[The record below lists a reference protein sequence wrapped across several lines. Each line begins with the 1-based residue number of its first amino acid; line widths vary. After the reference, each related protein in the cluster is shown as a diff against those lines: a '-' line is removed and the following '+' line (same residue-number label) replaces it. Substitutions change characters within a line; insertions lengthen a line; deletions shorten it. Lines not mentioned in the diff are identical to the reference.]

1 MPTAQVLHALA
12 ETVVNPLLKLD
23 PNSHERLEP
32 LRGKRLIVWLDEVQW
47 PIELVFEGDIS
58 IHEAQVS
65 WTEAVELNAS
75 NECLIKTALST
86 MPELR
91 DTRKITQLIREE
103 KLDLSGDMHIAQ
115 HASALFQ
122 ELDIDWEEVLSE
134 HLGDL
139 AAHQLV
145 KSAKSFDQF
154 ARKQLRQFA
163 QTLGTALIDEKQLA
177 AHRLEVINFGDQVT
191 ELRDDVERLAARI
204 TQLEN
209 KKAP

>member
-1 MPTAQVLHALA
+1 MPTAQVLQALA
-12 ETVVNPLLKLD
+12 ETVINPLLKLD
-23 PNSHERLEP
+23 PQSHQRLHQ

-47 PIELVFEGDIS
+47 PIELAFEGDIS

-65 WTEAVELNAS
+65 WAEALERNAP
-75 NECLIKTALST
+75 NECLIKTSIST

-115 HASALFQ
+115 HVSALFQ

-134 HLGDL
+134 HLGDI

-145 KSAKSFDQF
+145 KTAKSFDQF
-154 ARKQLRQFA
+154 ARQQLQQFA
-163 QTLGTALIDEKQLA
+163 ETLGTALIDEKRLA
-177 AHRLEVINFGDQVT
+177 AHRLQVMHFGDQVSQ
-191 ELRDDVERLAARI
+191 LRDDVDRLAARI